1 MATSN
6 NSAVAG
12 SQTTPKY
19 NINSEE
25 NQLMIKNLNLIAAR
39 DSSLNALMRT
49 VALGQASM
57 QQIDV
62 FKEYIKR
69 AKAMG
74 PPPHD
79 DSVWEE
85 VLEHLFGE
93 VSSTMNCNLHKNQNH
108 HQVKI
113 RKIKIVSNQKL
124 KKKLVRQHNPMTRKN
139 Y

>member
-1 MATSN
+1 
-6 NSAVAG
+6 
-12 SQTTPKY
+12 
-19 NINSEE
+19 
-25 NQLMIKNLNLIAAR
+25 
-39 DSSLNALMRT
+39 MRT

-93 VSSTMNCNLHKNQNH
+93 VPSTMNCNLHKNQNH

-113 RKIKIVSNQKL
+113 RKIKDSVESKVKEEAGKTTQSNDKEKL
-124 KKKLVRQHNPMTRKN
+124 PKETSSKMKKKEEGQSKDLESTEKKN
-139 Y
+139 